1 MYKRNELK
9 DPVWRFLM
17 SESWG
22 APAAGVSPAH
32 DAVQRTTFD
41 APEAD
46 MIEFTQALSVN
57 PLSLRRHS
65 ARWLGLLALSVSP
78 LLAAQE
84 PVELDPVLDL
94 ESLYQPIQ
102 SELIYGQTATDL
114 IKELEEKHYSK
125 VEVNDRFS
133 SDLLDNYLDVLD
145 GSRLYF
151 LQEDVEKF
159 ESYRYNLDDSLKNGS
174 VEPGFDMYN
183 VYLQRLLDRLIFAIE
198 TIDNDIASMDFTLDE
213 EILIDREDAP
223 YPATRQE
230 LDELWRKR
238 MKNSVL
244 SLKLTGDTNDEI
256 REKLGKRYRNQL
268 NQVLKTNERDVF
280 QTYLATVAR
289 TVDPHTAYFSPRD
302 SENFNMGLSLSLQGI
317 GAQLTTEDEY
327 TKIVE
332 LIKGGPAERGGD
344 LKAGE
349 RIIGIGQGP
358 DGDIR
363 DVVGMRLDDVVDQI
377 RGEKGTVV
385 RLSVLPPDAVSESA
399 ARVVSITRDTVKLED
414 QSAKKEVI
422 ELSQNGQDFR
432 IGVIHLPTFYF
443 DFEAASRG
451 ETDYKSST
459 RDVRNLLEELKQEG
473 VDGVVVDLRNN
484 GGGSLSE
491 VNQLVGLFI
500 DTGATVQIRYSG
512 IRAGFTRAFGDN
524 DPEVVYDGPLAVLVN
539 RTSASA
545 SEIFAGAIQ
554 DYQRGI
560 VLGGQTFGKGTVQ
573 EIIPMNYG
581 QVKLTRSKFYR
592 ISGESTQHRGVVPD
606 IEFPDILQTYEDL
619 GESSLEG
626 ALPWDTVR
634 PVEFSA
640 YYPIQEVLPELAR
653 LHDER
658 VSNSPDFIYLED
670 QIERSLRY
678 RDRTT
683 LSLNEEQ
690 VKTEREQSRRE
701 EFDAENMRRFLKG
714 LPLREW
720 IEEDAEADADG
731 LASAAEEDVVD
742 LAQLDPQPAS
752 ENDPSADN
760 ATADEEDETDPL
772 LLETGYIL
780 LDLKQ
785 LTEGD
790 AIASRTSGTRP
801 SLN

>member
-1 MYKRNELK
+1 MIDISKAHSQVQLTFPHRLK
-9 DPVWRFLM
+9 
-17 SESWG
+17 
-22 APAAGVSPAH
+22 A
-32 DAVQRTTFD
+32 
-41 APEAD
+41 
-46 MIEFTQALSVN
+46 
-57 PLSLRRHS
+57 
-65 ARWLGLLALSVSP
+65 WLGTL
-78 LLAAQE
+78 LLAASPLVVAQE
-84 PVELDPVLDL
+84 AVELEPVLDL
-94 ESLYQPIQ
+94 ESLYQPIHSQ
-102 SELIYGQTATDL
+102 LIYGQTATDL

-125 VEVNDRFS
+125 VDVDDDFS
-133 SDLLDNYLDVLD
+133 SELFDNYVDVLD

-151 LQEDVEKF
+151 LQDDVADF
-159 ESYRYNLDDSLKNGS
+159 ETYRYILDDSLKNGS

-183 VYLQRLLDRLIFAIE
+183 LYLQRLLDRLIFAIN
-198 TIDNDIASMDFTLDE
+198 TIENDIPAMDFTLDE

-223 YPATRQE
+223 FPASRDE

-244 SLKLTGDTNDEI
+244 SLRLTGDSNEEI
-256 REKLGKRYRNQL
+256 REKLSKRYRNQL
-268 NQVLKTNERDVF
+268 DQVLKTNERDVF

-317 GAQLTTEDEY
+317 GAQLTSEENY
-327 TKIVE
+327 TKVVE
-332 LIKGGPAERGGD
+332 LIKGGPAERGGN

-349 RIIGIGQGP
+349 KIIGIGQGP
-358 DGDIR
+358 DGEIK

-385 RLSVLPPDAVSESA
+385 RLSVIPADAVSESSS
-399 ARVVSITRDTVKLED
+399 RVVAITRDTVKLED

-422 ELSQNGQDFR
+422 ELSYSGQEFR

-443 DFEAASRG
+443 DFEAAARG

-500 DTGATVQIRYSG
+500 DTGATVQIRYTG

-634 PVEFSA
+634 PVEYSA
-640 YYPIQEVLPELAR
+640 YYPIQEFLPELTR
-653 LHDER
+653 LHEQRADT
-658 VSNSPDFIYLED
+658 SPDFIYLED
-670 QIERSLRY
+670 QIERSLKY

-683 LSLNEEQ
+683 LSLNEAV
-690 VKTEREQSRRE
+690 VKAEREESRRE

-720 IEEDAEADADG
+720 VDEDSDAEDADTVASVEEDDTAD
-731 LASAAEEDVVD
+731 V
-742 LAQLDPQPAS
+742 AQLDSTDDQEVAA
-752 ENDPSADN
+752 NDEGA
-760 ATADEEDETDPL
+760 EEEEEADPL
-772 LLETGYIL
+772 LMESGFIL
-780 LDLKQ
+780 VDMMRLSD
-785 LTEGD
+785 GG
-790 AIASRTSGTRP
+790 AIAAQNTKTRP